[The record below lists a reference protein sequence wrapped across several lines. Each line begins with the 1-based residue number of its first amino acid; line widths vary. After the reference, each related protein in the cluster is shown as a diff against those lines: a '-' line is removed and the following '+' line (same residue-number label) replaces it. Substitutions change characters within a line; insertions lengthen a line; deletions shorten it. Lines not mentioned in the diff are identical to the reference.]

1 VTVGNEYENFWRV
14 LRGSRAELPADR
26 WRYHHVQK
34 FIAKNVAIGAKV
46 HDVGCSSGEL
56 LEKIKQI
63 RPDLQLTGSDVSVE
77 AVAVALQKSV
87 GECFVADYCVSKPQ
101 QDLLS
106 KFDVVILS
114 EVIEHVERDGDL
126 LAAILLML
134 KPGGVLYLS
143 TQSGKR
149 YRMDREVLG
158 HLRHYRKQDLI
169 TLLKETGFDVAKA
182 SNSGFPMLSLQK
194 LLVDVLFERIIPSV
208 RSGKPAGAPQRFAT
222 STFYWLWRLFPLP
235 FGPQLVTLSV
245 RR

>member
-1 VTVGNEYENFWRV
+1 MSNEFENFWRA
-14 LRGSRAELPADR
+14 LRGSHAELPAVR
-26 WRYHHVQK
+26 WRYHHVLK
-34 FIAKNVAIGAKV
+34 FVAKNVPIGAKV

-56 LEKIKQI
+56 LEKIKRI

-77 AVAVALQKSV
+77 AVTVALQKSV
-87 GECFVADYCVSKPQ
+87 GECFVADFCVSEPEQ
-101 QDLLS
+101 ELLS
-106 KFDVVILS
+106 KFDFVILS
-114 EVIEHVERDGDL
+114 EVIEHVERDRDL

-158 HLRHYRKQDLI
+158 HLRHYGKQDLV
-169 TLLKETGFDVAKA
+169 TLLKETGFELVKA

-194 LLVDVLFERIIPSV
+194 MLVDVLFERIIPSV
-208 RSGKPAGAPQRFAT
+208 TSGKRAGAAQRFAM

>member
-1 VTVGNEYENFWRV
+1 MGNEYENFWRV

-26 WRYHHVQK
+26 WRYHHVLK
-34 FIAKNVAIGAKV
+34 FVSKNVAMGAKV

-87 GECFVADYCVSKPQ
+87 GECFVADYCVGEPRQ
-101 QDLLS
+101 ELLS

-114 EVIEHVERDGDL
+114 EVIEHVERDRAL
-126 LAAILLML
+126 LSAILLLL

-158 HLRHYRKQDLI
+158 HLRHYEKQDLI
-169 TLLKETGFDVAKA
+169 MLLKETGFDVVKA
-182 SNSGFPMLSLQK
+182 SKSGFPMLSLQK
-194 LLVDVLFERIIPSV
+194 LLVDILFERVVPSV
-208 RSGKPAGAPQRFAT
+208 TSGNRAGAAQRFAM

-235 FGPQLVTLSV
+235 FGPQLVSLSV